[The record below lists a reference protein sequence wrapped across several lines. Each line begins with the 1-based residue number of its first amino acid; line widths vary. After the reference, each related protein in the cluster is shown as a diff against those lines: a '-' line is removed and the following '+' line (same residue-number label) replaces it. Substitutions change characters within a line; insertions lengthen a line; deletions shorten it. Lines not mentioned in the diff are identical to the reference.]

1 MANSICF
8 QRVKVSSWHLLIPLS
23 MGIKVSCIKVTR
35 WQRVHLGAVKSLSQT
50 LNFSHFQ
57 RSSSNGGNVFLTFV
71 VFSFCPGCFLPW
83 HQCQWYCWG
92 PLPWISFLFLLF
104 SSIFFLYFPLPS
116 IPNEV
121 MFVSISVFSQG
132 QMTSILLPSVIDQV
146 AQFQCSFSPAWLRG
160 CLFPFGGCPVGI
172 GGCLVWFGDCQF
184 GLEGVSFRLEDV
196 LLGLEAFLLSLETLS
211 LVILFLSQKTC
222 RKSAGD
228 KSHAFM
234 INKSQLYWSTRR
246 HLYDS

>member
-116 IPNEV
+116 IPNDV
-121 MFVSISVFSQG
+121 RFNFCLFTGANDINSVTFCDWSGCSVSMLFLSSLTQRLSLSIWRVSCWDWRLSRLVWRLSVW
-132 QMTSILLPSVIDQV
+132 I
-146 AQFQCSFSPAWLRG
+146 RG
-160 CLFPFGGCPVGI
+160 CLVQIGRCLAWI
-172 GGCLVWFGDCQF
+172 GGFP
-184 GLEGVSFRLEDV
+184 
-196 LLGLEAFLLSLETLS
+196 
-211 LVILFLSQKTC
+211 
-222 RKSAGD
+222 
-228 KSHAFM
+228 
-234 INKSQLYWSTRR
+234 SQLG
-246 HLYDS
+246 DSQSGDSVSQPEDL